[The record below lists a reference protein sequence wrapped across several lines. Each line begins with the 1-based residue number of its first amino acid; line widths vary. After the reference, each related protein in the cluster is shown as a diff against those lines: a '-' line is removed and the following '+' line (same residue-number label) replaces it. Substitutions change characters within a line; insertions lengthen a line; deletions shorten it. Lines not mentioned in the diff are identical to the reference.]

1 VDEGHIDNAN
11 AFGHRQ
17 EDIPWSTRSGGGA
30 IGGFAWAVGEIREAA
45 EGGLKCGGSARP
57 VHSTAQHP
65 CQDVVAQHGL
75 CSQGGA
81 PHAVVGFRAAKGGTT
96 DTLHVRSIGGKHG
109 EAEAV
114 SDAFLKLPA
123 FELEGS
129 AELESIQRCRGGA
142 AGAAEATIY
151 LRMAHTAM
159 PHYTGM
165 AVQRHNSGMIQNR
178 GEVGLFPCARHTVFS
193 E

>member
-1 VDEGHIDNAN
+1 VDEGHIGNAD

-30 IGGFAWAVGEIREAA
+30 ISGCAGAVGETG

-57 VHSTAQHP
+57 VLSTAQHP
-65 CQDVVAQHGL
+65 CQDVVAQRGL

-96 DTLHVRSIGGKHG
+96 ATLHVRSIGGKDG

-114 SDAFLKLPA
+114 SEAFLELPA

-129 AELESIQRCRGGA
+129 AELESIQGCRGGA

-178 GEVGLFPCARHTVFS
+178 GRYGLFPCARHTVFS